1 MKYIFFSI
9 LFSLTISS
17 CSTYSDEDL
26 KFFDQEIEKY
36 IEENS
41 LKLEKSTSGLYY
53 DIIEQGEGRK
63 IQFKDQIS
71 FTYKG
76 TLLNGQVFD
85 DVQEPVTFNVEQLI
99 GAWKE
104 TVLMLNEGGKAYI
117 ICPPSLGYGTHDLDA
132 IPQNS
137 ILIFELAVADVE

>member
-1 MKYIFFSI
+1 MKYLFALII
-9 LFSLTISS
+9 LGMLFS
-17 CSTYSDEDL
+17 CKTYSDDEMDQ
-26 KFFDQEIEKY
+26 FDKEIQSY
-36 IEENS
+36 ITKKD
-41 LKLEKSTSGLYY
+41 LKLEKSESGLYY
-53 DIIEQGEGRK
+53 DILEQGNGRK

-76 TLLNGQVFD
+76 TLLSGQAFD
-85 DVQEPVTFNVEQLI
+85 YAKEPVTFGVEQLI

-117 ICPPSLGYGTHDLDA
+117 ICPPSLGYGTHDLDD

-137 ILIFELAVADVE
+137 ILIFELEVVEIK